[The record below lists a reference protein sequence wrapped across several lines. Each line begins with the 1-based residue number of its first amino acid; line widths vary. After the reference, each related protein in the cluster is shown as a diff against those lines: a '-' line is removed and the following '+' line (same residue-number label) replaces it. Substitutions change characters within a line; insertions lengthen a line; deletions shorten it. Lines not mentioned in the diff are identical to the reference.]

1 MTQFKE
7 KFKDQRRVKTTEN
20 LQNCYHIAQFYERVQ
35 QWTKS
40 QGIVHEA
47 EGSWELIIVV
57 S

>member
-1 MTQFKE
+1 MTQCKE
-7 KFKDQRRVKTTEN
+7 KFKDQGRVKTTEN
-20 LQNCYHIAQFYERVQ
+20 LQNCYHIAQFYEMVQ

-47 EGSWELIIVV
+47 EGSRELIMIV